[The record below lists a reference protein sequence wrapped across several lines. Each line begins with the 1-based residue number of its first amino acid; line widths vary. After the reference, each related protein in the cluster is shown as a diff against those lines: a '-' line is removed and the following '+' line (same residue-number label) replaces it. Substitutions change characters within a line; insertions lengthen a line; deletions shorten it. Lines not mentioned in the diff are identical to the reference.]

1 MANGQPVRSK
11 TTGTIDRIL
20 EMIDSDGLAPGQRL
34 PSERALAAD
43 LRVSRATVREAIM
56 ALQIA
61 GRVESR
67 SGDGTYILEAPA
79 QIGDSDIKVQA
90 GLDITD
96 ALEYRMA
103 IEISAAVLSCA
114 RARKSDV
121 MRMQAVVEA
130 MSECLEDDDYEGYLD
145 ATYDLHL
152 AIGQASHS
160 KRLSAVH
167 GALTEQTRDEE
178 WLLAESYNPEIAAHS
193 MQLHREMVS
202 AIAARDTER
211 TVKAVEAHYIEF
223 PALSESLV

>member
-1 MANGQPVRSK
+1 MANAHPGTSK
-11 TTGTIDRIL
+11 TSGAIERIL
-20 EMIDSDGLAPGQRL
+20 EMIANEALEPGQRL

-43 LRVSRATVREAIM
+43 LKVSRATVREAIM

-79 QIGDSDIKVQA
+79 QIGDAALKVQT
-90 GLDITD
+90 GVDIAD

-103 IEISAAVLSCA
+103 TEISAAVLSCA
-114 RARKSDV
+114 RARRSDV

-160 KRLSAVH
+160 KRLGTIH
-167 GALTEQTRDEE
+167 RALTEQTRDEE
-178 WLLAESYNPEIAAHS
+178 WLLAESYTSEVAAHS

-202 AIAARDTER
+202 AIAARDVGR
-211 TVKAVEAHYIEF
+211 TAHAVQAHYVEF
-223 PALSESLV
+223 PALVEG

>member
-1 MANGQPVRSK
+1 MPTHGRSK
-11 TTGTIDRIL
+11 TNGAIDCIL
-20 EMIDSDGLAPGQRL
+20 EMIKTDGLEPGQRL

-67 SGDGTYILEAPA
+67 SGDGTYILEAPD
-79 QIGDSDIKVQA
+79 QIGDAALKAGVDIA
-90 GLDITD
+90 D

-103 IEISAAVLSCA
+103 NEIAASVLACA
-114 RARKSDV
+114 RARRSDV
-121 MRMQAVVEA
+121 MRMQAVLEA

-160 KRLSAVH
+160 KKLATVH
-167 GALTEQTRDEE
+167 EALTEQTRDEE
-178 WLLAESYNPEIAAHS
+178 WLLAESYTPTVASHS
-193 MQLHREMVS
+193 MQLHRDIVE
-202 AIAARDTER
+202 AIAAKDTER
-211 TVKAVEAHYIEF
+211 TVRAVQAHYVDF
-223 PALSESLV
+223 PALV